1 MNGLILPVLYLA
13 LVVLGYMQK
22 ELIAVAFQ
30 ANPYKGSAES
40 VAPVFND
47 GIMAFRISSG
57 KKTMPAWKQAFTRVE
72 IGDLVR
78 YIRIKSKKAAGNSEL
93 IFKNCD
99 LFH

>member
-1 MNGLILPVLYLA
+1 MNELILPVLFLIV
-13 LVVLGYMQK
+13 VVLGYMQK

-47 GIMAFRISSG
+47 GIMAFRIAGG
-57 KKTMPAWKQAFTRVE
+57 KNTMPAWKQAFTRVE
-72 IGDLVR
+72 IGRLVS
-78 YIRIKSKKAAGNSEL
+78 YIRMKSKKAAGNSEL

>member
-1 MNGLILPVLYLA
+1 LNELILPVLYLA
-13 LVVLGYMQK
+13 LVVLGYRQK
-22 ELIAVAFQ
+22 ELLLAATQ
-30 ANPYKGSAES
+30 TDPYQGSAES
-40 VAPVFND
+40 IAPVFND
-47 GIMAFRISSG
+47 GIMAFRIAGG

-72 IGDLVR
+72 IGHLVS